1 MKKLT
6 LTRKSHDSKLSKQR
20 IVYTAPAV
28 IYEGQITA
36 RAGTI
41 IDKPDGGAADPTD
54 LFGTN

>member
-6 LTRKSHDSKLSKQR
+6 LKRKNQTSKLDKQR
-20 IVYTAPAV
+20 ITYIAPAI
-28 IYEGQITA
+28 IYEGQITT